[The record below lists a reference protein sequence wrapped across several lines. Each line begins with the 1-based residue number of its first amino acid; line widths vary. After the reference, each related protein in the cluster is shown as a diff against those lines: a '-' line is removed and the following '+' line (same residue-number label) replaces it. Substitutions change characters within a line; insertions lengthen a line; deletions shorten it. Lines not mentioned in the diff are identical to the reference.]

1 MVLKRLLEGE
11 NPLVPLFLWGPPKG
25 IWNLGNAAE
34 GQGQVALDQEDLRDD
49 VTFDMTHVAHY
60 HCSLLTERRQLCELT
75 IWGKRI
81 PRPKSECPPF
91 TQQCP
96 SAFSFPD
103 FRFCEP

>member
-75 IWGKRI
+75 IWGKKNSKTQVRV
-81 PRPKSECPPF
+81 STFHTAVPF
-91 TQQCP
+91 CIFL
-96 SAFSFPD
+96 S
-103 FRFCEP
+103 